1 MKNSGSPFL
10 LHPAY
15 FPMPEFF
22 ARVAIG
28 PVILEAED
36 NYQKQTFRNRM
47 LVYSPGGLQKLT
59 VPIKHTGSSRQ
70 KYKDVRLDNSFPW
83 KRQHWRT
90 LETCYRTSPFFE
102 YYEDDLFPFF
112 QKEFEFLYDMNIASI
127 ELLTSLFQ
135 IPFEPTYTQNFEK
148 EPEGVTD
155 DRILIDAK
163 NRIPP
168 KTPEYIQVFS
178 DKYGFLPHLSALDL
192 LCNEGPRSKDYITSI
207 SKGL

>member
-1 MKNSGSPFL
+1 MKNFSPPYL

-22 ARVAIG
+22 ARVVKG
-28 PVILEAED
+28 PVLFEAED

-47 LVYSPGGLQKLT
+47 LLYSPGGLQKLT
-59 VPIKHTGSSRQ
+59 VPIKHTGNSRQ
-70 KYKDVRLDNSFPW
+70 KYREVRLDNSFNW

-102 YYEDDLFPFF
+102 YYEDDLYPFF
-112 QKEFEFLYDMNIASI
+112 TREFEFLYEMNIASI
-127 ELLTSLFQ
+127 ELLASLFQ
-135 IPFEPTYTQNFEK
+135 IPFEPAYTQMYKQN
-148 EPEGVTD
+148 PEGVRD

-168 KTPEYIQVFS
+168 KTPEYLQVFS
-178 DKYGFLPHLSALDL
+178 DKYGFLPNLSALDL
-192 LCNEGPRSKDYITSI
+192 LCNEGPRSKDYIIALSED
-207 SKGL
+207 L